1 MKNVKE
7 FDEYRK
13 FYRNLKENEIEEM
26 DIILVKKMMS
36 YVDVILN
43 HLYARD
49 ESRDLLSI
57 EEVKFFIEK
66 MQKSIIKNDRIE
78 LKNCVDV
85 VECQIQDAS
94 KLVSFD
100 YFHNRI
106 LLYIFSIISFLNL
119 GESDDFTK
127 ALSEHI
133 SNIQFEKQTLLELKK
148 IIRIMKKSQNYN
160 LLLEI
165 FRNFI
170 LLCFIQKN
178 RRMISDIEAEKNRR
192 NFDLFSNLPDIE
204 SDQIKEHIKKSI
216 QILKKGF

>member
-148 IIRIMKKSQNYN
+148 IIIIMKKSQNYN
-160 LLLEI
+160 LLLE
-165 FRNFI
+165 
-170 LLCFIQKN
+170 
-178 RRMISDIEAEKNRR
+178 ETVY
-192 NFDLFSNLPDIE
+192 SNLEIALEMIGIYDKEEQGKRIE
-204 SDQIKEHIKKSI
+204 YT
-216 QILKKGF
+216 LKAVGMYKYRTT